1 MTKRVVLA
9 YSGGLDTSVAVR
21 WLKEDRGFDEV
32 YAVAVDIGQIED
44 WDKVRTR
51 GDLAGATEVRIVD
64 ARERFSREFLSLAVK
79 ANALY
84 EGKFPLIAG
93 LSRPLIASEIVNVA
107 REVGAMAVAHGCTGK
122 GNDQV
127 RFEVSFGILAPDLQ
141 IIAPMREG
149 GISREKAVAL
159 AGEWGIPLSN
169 VASSYSIDENMWGRC
184 CECGPIEDAW
194 NSPPEDAYAR
204 TAPPEERPVEPA
216 EVTIGFDKGVPVSL
230 DGETKPFHEIL
241 ASLDGLAGSYGYGRL
256 DMIENRRVGIKS
268 REVYEVPGAL
278 SMIVAHQALE
288 DLNLER
294 DVCHFKPMLEQRWA
308 DLVYDGLWYS
318 PLMSAINA
326 FVDDTQE
333 FVTGEVRLRYTS
345 GACYVVGRRSDLALY
360 DEDLATYTEADS
372 FDHTHAEGFMRLWGL
387 STRVWA
393 AKQKP
398 RL

>member
-1 MTKRVVLA
+1 MKRVVLA

-44 WDKVRTR
+44 WDKVLTR
-51 GDLAGATEVRIVD
+51 GDLAGAKEVRIID
-64 ARERFSREFLSLAVK
+64 AKARFADEFLSKAVK

-84 EGKFPLIAG
+84 EGKYPLIAG
-93 LSRPLIASEIVNVA
+93 LSRPLIASEIVKVA
-107 REVGAMAVAHGCTGK
+107 REVGAGAVAHGCTGK

-127 RFEVSFGILAPDLQ
+127 RFEVSFGILGPDLE

-159 AGEWGIPLSN
+159 AGEWGIPLSA

-194 NSPPEDAYAR
+194 NAPPEDAYAR
-204 TAPPEERPVEPA
+204 TAPPEKRPSEPTEA
-216 EVTIGFDKGVPVSL
+216 TIGFERGVPVSL
-230 DGETKPFHEIL
+230 DGTAKPFDRIIAE
-241 ASLDGLAGSYGYGRL
+241 LDELAGSYGFGRL

-278 SMIVAHQALE
+278 SLIVAHQALE

-294 DVCHFKPMLEQRWA
+294 DVCHFKPLVEQRWA
-308 DLVYDGLWYS
+308 DLVYDGLWFS
-318 PLMSAINA
+318 PLTSALNS
-326 FVDDTQE
+326 FVDETQTN
-333 FVTGEVRLRYTS
+333 VTGEVRLRYTP

-360 DEDLATYTEADS
+360 DEGLATYGDADS
-372 FDHTHAEGFMRLWGL
+372 FDHTPAVGFMRLWGL
-387 STRVWA
+387 STKVWA

-398 RL
+398 EL